1 MIPLEHKIGSFTKEL
16 LAYCNLLKGTNFLA
30 LCWIIFKK
38 QDVFYSGS
46 IASNIYYSLK
56 ICIECKQLVP

>member
-1 MIPLEHKIGSFTKEL
+1 MNPLEHKIGSFTKEL
-16 LAYCNLLKGTNFLA
+16 LAYCKLLKGTNFLT

-46 IASNIYYSLK
+46 IASNIYYS
-56 ICIECKQLVP
+56 